1 MTVWSLDEDLFL
13 DADEQ
18 AEVVVSVSISAP
30 PFTIA
35 GAFSQD
41 EVVVKVEPT
50 MVILQGIAL
59 DLLDLIPETFTTAPI
74 LIAYVRETSIQVGDW
89 FTKVSDIIKLLSPN
103 TTTSTTYLRELGSII
118 GVTFPPEDETTDAE
132 MRKVLENA
140 VFWYRSKGTYESLSI
155 IALIYQV
162 TINIFDMYTNDYVNF
177 FTTDWFV
184 GDEGENPPGFD
195 DTFYK
200 SPHFGLEIVL
210 NKTYTLGSQVC
221 LWPDDGILDNFS
233 AEVERTRPVHTVP
246 HYMLLLNPVTDE
258 LGNTIRVSGNIDTK
272 VTADWVSSTK
282 FFDDVGSGNAWF
294 FDDGSFFDSE
304 ATAAIKSITKWVM
317 GTGNSPCN
325 IDDSGFVI
333 ESQVL
338 TGTIE
343 AEDIIISDEK
353 VTFEF
358 DLPEATVQQNL
369 SSVGLYIPGA
379 PDLLMVASCFPKINK
394 SAAFMLRVKV
404 EVFRKDLSS

>member
-1 MTVWSLDEDLFL
+1 MTLWSLDEGLFL
-13 DADEQ
+13 DADAQ
-18 AEVVVSVSISAP
+18 SEVLVSVDISAP
-30 PFTIA
+30 PFTIG
-35 GAFSQD
+35 GAFSQS
-41 EVVVKVEPT
+41 EVKVKVDVT
-50 MVILQGIAL
+50 MVITQGIAL

-74 LIAYVRETSIQVGDW
+74 LISYVREASIQVGDW
-89 FTKVSDIIKLLSPN
+89 FTKVANIIKLLSPN

-140 VFWYRSKGTYESLSI
+140 VSWYKVKGTYESLSI

-162 TINIFDMYTNDYVNF
+162 TINIFDMYTNDYVTF

-210 NKTYTLGSQVC
+210 NKTYTIGSLTC
-221 LWPDDGILDNFS
+221 LWPNDTILENFS
-233 AEVERTRPVHTVP
+233 AEIERTRPVHTVP

-258 LGNTIRVSGNIDTK
+258 LGNTIRVAGNIDTK
-272 VTADWVSSTK
+272 VTADWASSTK
-282 FFDDVGSGNAWF
+282 FFDEVGSGDAWF
-294 FDDGSFFDSE
+294 FDDGTFFDSE

-325 IDDSGFVI
+325 IDDSGFFI

-338 TGTIE
+338 TGTIA
-343 AEDIIISDEK
+343 AEDIVITDEK

-358 DLPEATVQQNL
+358 DIPEATVQASL
-369 SSVGLYIPGA
+369 TSVGLFIPGA
-379 PDLLMVASCFPKINK
+379 PDLLMVASCFPCINK
-394 SAAFMLRVKV
+394 SSAFLLRVKV